1 MALFQ
6 QEKIVIE
13 FTAAGL
19 VTEPFTIR
27 RIADKNAAGEIE
39 ASAAAYEIFTRAV
52 NPLSGDYGSQDLAE
66 RFRTIVAQNY
76 SNGDFSLQT
85 AADILGVHRS
95 TLHRV
100 FSAKCGVS
108 PRDYLCSYRMQQAL
122 ELLATDM
129 NIKEIADRCGFN
141 AQHYFD
147 KVFRYC
153 FGKTPSEF
161 RRMLIGP
168 GGASGSSPRR
178 ERSRPAK

>member
-1 MALFQ
+1 MLEINGAY
-6 QEKIVIE
+6 
-13 FTAAGL
+13 A
-19 VTEPFTIR
+19 
-27 RIADKNAAGEIE
+27 NAIIYTDEIE

-129 NIKEIADRCGFN
+129 NIKEVAANCGFN

-147 KVFRYC
+147 KVFRES
-153 FGKTPSEF
+153 FSKTPSEF
-161 RRMLIGP
+161 RRVLVGTGVAHP
-168 GGASGSSPRR
+168 GVRSRRKSGSAPSG
-178 ERSRPAK
+178 K